1 VIGRCIKSI
10 LGQDYPRDRI
20 EVIVVSADDS
30 TAEICRGFDGVKVIK
45 EENPRGKPAALNLGL
60 KFASGD
66 IIAVFDADSVLDKDC
81 LMKAAAYF
89 QKGALAVQGKT
100 GCLNKN
106 QNMLTT
112 LVYLEQE
119 AWQCLLLSGRDRF
132 GLFVPFTGSCLF
144 IKKEL
149 LEELGG
155 WDENSLAEDVE
166 LSARLLLRNIK
177 VTYANDAVSWQEAP
191 GKLRTLVKQR
201 VRWYRGYV
209 ETSVKYLSLLK
220 RPSSAAVDAEIF
232 LLGPVF
238 MALSLLGYGCWIAS
252 IIYPVSDMLL
262 EILASFLGAVTAF
275 SVTFS
280 LVAFERSPDL
290 GNIALI
296 PLIYVYW
303 MIQSSIAMKSIL
315 DFILG
320 RPKAWGRTEKEGWVP
335 GYVVNTCIA
344 LGTHQPRAPLEFIGA
359 LISLLPRQGEPTSS
373 HHELKEL
380 LRWRKTLHLK
390 AAFSCLQRS
399 FRGIYLPTSGA
410 LII

>member
-1 VIGRCIKSI
+1 VKFLQTISLIILCLILFWILYHTPLMIAGSRNERRRAEKPGILPKISVIVPARDEGRVIERCIKSI
-10 LGQDYPRDRI
+10 LDQDYPRDQI

-30 TAEICRGFDGVKVIK
+30 TAEICRGFDGIKVIK

-81 LMKAAAYF
+81 LLKAAAYF
-89 QKGALAVQGKT
+89 QEGALAVQGKT

-106 QNMLTT
+106 QNILTT

-119 AWQCLLLSGRDRF
+119 AWQRLLLSGRDRF
-132 GLFVPFTGSCLF
+132 RLFVPFTGSCLF

-155 WDENSLAEDVE
+155 WDESSLAEDVE

-177 VTYANDAVSWQEAP
+177 VTYANDVVSWQEAP
-191 GKLRTLVKQR
+191 SKLRTLVKQR

-209 ETSVKYLSLLK
+209 ETSIKYLSLLK
-220 RPSSAAVDAEIF
+220 RPSSAALDAEIF
-232 LLGPVF
+232 LLGPIF
-238 MALSLLGYGCWIAS
+238 MALSLLGYVCWIAS
-252 IIYPVSDMLL
+252 IIYPISDILL

-315 DFILG
+315 DFILR
-320 RPKAWGRTEKEGWVP
+320 RPKAWRRTEKEGWAP
-335 GYVVNTCIA
+335 PDGTCRI
-344 LGTHQPRAPLEFIGA
+344 H
-359 LISLLPRQGEPTSS
+359 
-373 HHELKEL
+373 
-380 LRWRKTLHLK
+380 
-390 AAFSCLQRS
+390 
-399 FRGIYLPTSGA
+399 
-410 LII
+410 